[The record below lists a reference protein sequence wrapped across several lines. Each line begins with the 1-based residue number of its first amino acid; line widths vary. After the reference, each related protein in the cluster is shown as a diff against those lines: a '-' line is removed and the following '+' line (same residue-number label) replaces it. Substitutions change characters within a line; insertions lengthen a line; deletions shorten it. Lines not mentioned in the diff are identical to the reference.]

1 MNYEKIWKKTLGTTE
16 PVKYEFTIGQRY
28 RTFGLVGWCIVGG
41 LFLLTIVGAGLGILI
56 IALAAFYFGFYLK
69 TANAYAFT
77 DHRVL
82 VHRGWLS
89 TKLIST
95 DYSKITDVT
104 VHEPFFSRVF
114 FHTGSIEIDTAG
126 TNRQDVILKHIEHP
140 YEVKKK
146 LDELRHH
153 TS

>member
-1 MNYEKIWKKTLGTTE
+1 MHYEQIWKKTLGPNE
-16 PVKYEFTIGQRY
+16 AVKHEFSIGNRY
-28 RTFGLVGWCIVGG
+28 RMAGLIIWCIVGA
-41 LFLLTIVGAGLGILI
+41 LFLLSIIGIFLGLVI

-69 TANAYAFT
+69 AANASAFT

-89 TKLIST
+89 TKMIST

>member
-1 MNYEKIWKKTLGTTE
+1 MHYEQIWKKTLGSSE
-16 PVKYEFTIGQRY
+16 AVKHEFSIGDRY
-28 RTFGLVGWCIVGG
+28 QKAGLIIWCIVGG

-56 IALAAFYFGFYLK
+56 IALAAFYYGFYLK
-69 TANAYAFT
+69 KANAYAFT

-95 DYSKITDVT
+95 EYQKITDVT

-126 TNRQDVILKHIEHP
+126 TNREDLVLKHIAHP

-146 LDELRHH
+146 LDELRGQR
-153 TS
+153 

>member
-1 MNYEKIWKKTLGTTE
+1 MSYEQIWKKTLGPNE
-16 PVKYEFTIGQRY
+16 SVKYDFSIGNRY
-28 RTFGLVGWCIVGG
+28 RKIGLIIWCVVGG
-41 LFLLTIVGAGLGILI
+41 LFVITIVGAPVGIAI
-56 IALAAFYFGFYLK
+56 IGFAAFYYGFYLK

-153 TS
+153 H

>member
-1 MNYEKIWKKTLGTTE
+1 MSYEQIWKKTLGPNE
-16 PVKYEFTIGQRY
+16 SVKYDFSIGNRY
-28 RTFGLVGWCIVGG
+28 RKIGLIIWCVVGA
-41 LFLLTIVGAGLGILI
+41 LFLITIVGAPVGIFI
-56 IALAAFYFGFYLK
+56 IALAAFYYGFYLK

-126 TNRQDVILKHIEHP
+126 TNRKDVILKHIEHP
-140 YEVKKK
+140 YEIKKK
-146 LDELRHH
+146 LDELRRQH
-153 TS
+153 